1 MGIST
6 AEARPATTAAARG
19 VTAWQIATAVA
30 GLFAGAGVAWVL
42 SHHGSN
48 TFGVPKLPFAVPVVV
63 LVGWSFIASGLL
75 YWRSRPENHLWAVL
89 VFQGFAWFGS
99 MLNNS
104 PNPVLFTIGQL
115 VYPWQYASGL
125 YLILS
130 FPSGRLRGGLARA
143 MMAIAIFLVTGHLQ
157 QVRRAGVAHGMV

>member
-6 AEARPATTAAARG
+6 AATRPATTAAARD
-19 VTAWQIATAVA
+19 VTVWQIATAMA
-30 GLFAGAGVAWVL
+30 GLLAGAGVAWVL

-48 TFGVPKLPFAVPVVV
+48 SFGVPKLPFAVPVIV

-89 VFQGFAWFGS
+89 IFQGFAWFGS
-99 MLNNS
+99 MLPNS
-104 PNPVLFTIGQL
+104 SNPVLFTIGQL
-115 VYPWQYASGL
+115 VFPWQYASGL

-130 FPSGRLRGGLARA
+130 FPSGRLRGGLDRA
-143 MMAIAIFLVTGHLQ
+143 MMAIAIMAS
-157 QVRRAGVAHGMV
+157 R